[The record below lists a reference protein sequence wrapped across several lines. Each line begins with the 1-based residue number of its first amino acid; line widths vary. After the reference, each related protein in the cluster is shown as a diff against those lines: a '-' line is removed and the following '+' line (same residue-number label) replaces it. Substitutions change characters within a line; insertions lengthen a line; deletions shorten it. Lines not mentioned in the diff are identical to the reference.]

1 MENNWTPTPHSST
14 PPPAAANQRP
24 RSSKMVVPVLIAS
37 LLSAGLAAGGTALVI
52 EQDGG
57 GVTTVVR
64 ETVFDQQPAGTTSP
78 SPAVAGTSMSIADM
92 YKKYGAGVVR
102 VEHSQGLGSGFVI
115 DTEGHILTNAHVV
128 DGAQGEIT
136 VSFSNEEKVVAKV
149 IGVDNATDVALLKV
163 DVPASALTVIPLGDS
178 DKQQVGDA
186 VVAIGNPFGQDRTVT
201 SGIISAVARAI
212 QAPNG
217 FSIKGALQTDAA
229 INHGNSGGPLLDMR
243 GQVIG
248 INSQI
253 DTGGQANAGS
263 VGIGFAVPINLV
275 KQVTSDLLTKGKA
288 EHAWLGVQLS
298 DVTPTLAEQVKIGSD
313 YGAMVAAVTPGS
325 PADKAGLKGATGQ
338 VTIAGTTYA
347 IGGDVIVEANGEKIQ
362 DLEALQGVVTKLKPG
377 DKLELVVKDSSGT
390 AKNVTAIIGDQPQDP
405 TALGG

>member
-1 MENNWTPTPHSST
+1 
-14 PPPAAANQRP
+14 
-24 RSSKMVVPVLIAS
+24 MVVPVLIAS

-57 GVTTVVR
+57 SVTTVVR
-64 ETVFDQQPAGTTSP
+64 ETVFDQQPAGTTSS
-78 SPAVAGTSMSIADM
+78 SPAVAGTAMSIADM

-275 KQVTSDLLTKGKA
+275 NQVTSDLLTEGKA
-288 EHAWLGVQLS
+288 ERAWLGVQLS

>member
-1 MENNWTPTPHSST
+1 
-14 PPPAAANQRP
+14 
-24 RSSKMVVPVLIAS
+24 MVVPVLIAS

-57 GVTTVVR
+57 SVTTVVR
-64 ETVFDQQPAGTTSP
+64 ETVFDQQPAGTTSS
-78 SPAVAGTSMSIADM
+78 SPAVAGTAMSIADM

>member
-1 MENNWTPTPHSST
+1 
-14 PPPAAANQRP
+14 
-24 RSSKMVVPVLIAS
+24 MVVPVLIAS

-57 GVTTVVR
+57 SVTTVVR
-64 ETVFDQQPAGTTSP
+64 ETVFDQQPAGTTSS
-78 SPAVAGTSMSIADM
+78 SPAVAGTAMSISDM